1 MNANGSTASYEN
13 GSMIAIEKSD
23 KALFEYAE
31 EEKVS
36 FERSPSK
43 NIKSSSDVFIT
54 NVDAD
59 QAPKR
64 DRMKSSRIIT
74 DSMRKKDN
82 EMKKSHGKLGRMET
96 IIEEKSQRGLD
107 DEDIL
112 EKQILGNL
120 LVSKFELEID
130 DRVSAHLSN
139 TNLSNNR
146 SAFNDVRDPESRND
160 LTQSLLS
167 DQSGTFN
174 DPNKDPYKPNENGD
188 YNVPAD

>member
-13 GSMIAIEKSD
+13 GSQIAIEKSD

-43 NIKSSSDVFIT
+43 NIKSSSDVLIT

-82 EMKKSHGKLGRMET
+82 EMKQSHGKLGRMET

-112 EKQILGNL
+112 EK
-120 LVSKFELEID
+120 
-130 DRVSAHLSN
+130 
-139 TNLSNNR
+139 
-146 SAFNDVRDPESRND
+146 
-160 LTQSLLS
+160 
-167 DQSGTFN
+167 
-174 DPNKDPYKPNENGD
+174 
-188 YNVPAD
+188 